1 MKGIHLISAFQLAGF
16 QHVVGTLWEVSDKHC
31 VDVARILYKTL
42 QEEGMTDEA
51 VSRGLHRAVRALRD
65 GVTEEDTQERDA
77 KLARRK
83 PEVQRVV
90 DFLWVPYIHFVV

>member
-1 MKGIHLISAFQLAGF
+1 
-16 QHVVGTLWEVSDKHC
+16 
-31 VDVARILYKTL
+31 
-42 QEEGMTDEA
+42 MTDEA